1 MSVGPHVPH
10 LFSEKYRVYV
20 SSGTLF
26 SRLKRWLLPR
36 PCAWFHHER
45 GCEKGA
51 NCEFCHLCEVGEI
64 KRRKQ
69 DKMAALRKKDR
80 EREAA
85 WLAAQQDAEE
95 WCIRLHISL
104 QKRIF
109 RRGNVFYVAKM

>member
-1 MSVGPHVPH
+1 MPH

-104 QKRIF
+104 QKRIL
-109 RRGNVFYVAKM
+109 RRGNVFFVAKM